1 MRRPGPGAPQPGEP
15 TTPAGRGRP
24 ARSERYLLALGIQ
37 ATALAIAVAERL
49 PVRQPDGRSHRGRDR

>member
-1 MRRPGPGAPQPGEP
+1 MRRPDLGAPLPGEP
-15 TTPAGRGRP
+15 ATPAGRGRP

-49 PVRQPDGRSHRGRDR
+49 PARQPDGLRHRWRGR